1 MDLSEVIKRQ
11 SARHAE
17 LKSVGTR
24 WHKPAAKPPRRN
36 IDKEVAKARVEA
48 FNQAIA
54 ALRGE
59 IRCMKAAGIM
69 DGQLRKMYAA
79 ITRIELLRDSVA

>member
-17 LKSVGTR
+17 LKSVGTG

-36 IDKEVAKARVEA
+36 IDKEVAKARIGA

-59 IRCMKAAGIM
+59 IRSMKATGIK

-79 ITRIELLRDSVA
+79 ITRIELLRDSAA

>member
-1 MDLSEVIKRQ
+1 MDLSEAIKRQ
-11 SARHAE
+11 SARHTE
-17 LKSVGTR
+17 LKSIGTG
-24 WHKPAAKPPRRN
+24 WHKPAARSPRRN
-36 IDKEVAKARVEA
+36 IDKEVTKARVDA
-48 FNQAIA
+48 FNQAIS

-59 IRCMKAAGIM
+59 IRGMKAAGVK